1 MEITF
6 WIAFIAGLVSFLSPC
21 CLPLVPAY
29 VSYMGGR
36 LTHTVGAAVSLGDG
50 AAALRPSFAVRLN
63 TFLHGLAF
71 VGGFSF
77 IFVSIGLLGTAFVQQ
92 IGRQNIAL
100 VTDIISRTGG
110 ILIIFFGL
118 HFMGLLPRLLRWLL
132 TQPHIIGSPLTPLA
146 VSTVAG
152 VLISWAFVD
161 LLIALPIVAVLLLW
175 LFVGGAFIRPQA
187 FWTSAISA
195 ILTGLYSDTR
205 IQMTAR
211 GGQGLASSAI
221 MGVIFAAG
229 WTPCLGPIYGSIL
242 TLALTG
248 QNVAQA
254 GTLLLAY
261 SLGLGVPFLIAA
273 LLLDSTQGIVRKLQ
287 RHVHKIEV
295 FAGVMLVV
303 VGILVASGRL
313 QSLSQYFA
321 TEFADLSY
329 RMEECASQISMG
341 EIGLGDFVN
350 CVSGEASQ
358 PAAIDTVPST

>member
-1 MEITF
+1 MEVSF

-29 VSYMGGR
+29 ISYMGGR
-36 LTHTVGAAVSLGDG
+36 MTHTVGATVGLSGG
-50 AAALRPSFAVRLN
+50 AAALRPSVTTRLN

-77 IFVSIGLLGTAFVQQ
+77 VFVTIGLLGTAFVQQ
-92 IGRQNIAL
+92 IGRQNISL
-100 VTDIISRTGG
+100 VTDIISRVGG
-110 ILIIFFGL
+110 VLIIFFGL
-118 HFMGLLPRLLRWLL
+118 HFMGVLPRLLRWLL
-132 TQPHIIGSPLTPLA
+132 TQPRLIGSPLAAIVFVTGA
-146 VSTVAG
+146 A
-152 VLISWAFVD
+152 LIIAWAFVD
-161 LLIALPIVAVLLLW
+161 ILIAVPIIAVLLLW
-175 LFVGGAFIRPQA
+175 LFIGGAFVRPQP
-187 FWTSAISA
+187 FWTTTINS

-205 IQMTAR
+205 RQMTAR
-211 GGQGLASSAI
+211 GGQGLPSSAI

-248 QNVAQA
+248 QNVGQA
-254 GTLLLAY
+254 GSLLLAY

-273 LLLDSTQGIVRKLQ
+273 LLLDSTQGFVRKLQ

-329 RMEECASQISMG
+329 RMEECAAQISLG
-341 EIGLGDFVN
+341 EIGLGDFVG
-350 CVSGEASQ
+350 CVSEQ
-358 PAAIDTVPST
+358 TTAIDAAPST